1 MERHRPY
8 FGLNVIWNV
17 AKGEVGLLC
26 VRWFVVV
33 ILVVVIYREN
43 K

>member
-8 FGLNVIWNV
+8 FGLNVIGNV

-26 VRWFVVV
+26 VHWFIVV
-33 ILVVVIYREN
+33 ILVEVIYSED